1 MKRILYL
8 VQKEFRQIRRDPP
21 MLGVIFIMPVI
32 QIVLL
37 GYAVTTDILHTR
49 IVIVDRDNSQYS
61 REYTARFDHT
71 VYFDVVEQDPEITT
85 LTDYLDRGLAGIVMV
100 IPRDFQRDIVRG
112 SSPKVQLLVD
122 ALDGNSAG
130 IAIGYLAQMAG
141 QAQLEVV
148 RTEPALARKLA
159 SAHVV
164 SVEPR
169 MWYNPNLESRFYMVP
184 GIVALLLTMVSLFLA
199 SMGIVREKE
208 VGTLEQLMVTPIH
221 PLEMMIGKTIPFAIL
236 GLIEVSVGI
245 LAAWVI
251 FGIGLEGSFFL
262 LLGFSL
268 VYLFTTLSFGIL
280 ISTVSHTQQQAMFTA
295 WFFSVFMILLSGF
308 FVPIAN
314 MPDGIQYLTYANPLR
329 YFITIVREIYM
340 KGSGIQH
347 LWKEGLALAAYGLVM
362 IVLAS
367 SRFRKRVG

>member
-100 IPRDFQRDIVRG
+100 IPRDFQRDVVLG
-112 SSPKVQLLVD
+112 AWPKVQLLVD

-130 IAIGYLAQMAG
+130 IAIGYLAQMAA
-141 QAQLEVV
+141 QAQLEIV
-148 RTEPALARKLA
+148 RTEPALARELA

-314 MPDGIQYLTYANPLR
+314 MPDGIQYLTYVNPLR